1 MLVNLSDVL
10 IPAKKSGYAI
20 GAFNVYNMETI
31 EVVFD
36 AAVSLNIPVIIA
48 FGEKYSHI
56 NSINLISQCVHE
68 LANKTLLPIVLHL
81 DHCKSKDL
89 IIQAIQAG
97 FTSVMYDGS
106 SLVNSDN
113 IRITSEIVK
122 IAHAARV
129 TVEAELGYV
138 PAEDTGEFVPEDQL
152 TKPDEAKEFVEMT
165 NCDALAIAVG
175 TVQAIAVGT
184 VHGNYIGKPKI
195 YHNRLKEIAKVIS
208 VPLVLHGGS
217 GNTDGDIVLAIDEG
231 ISKININTEISNAA
245 VKELKKI
252 FKNDYSSHLSLLSD
266 VIKEPMLAVVKEK
279 MKLFSRGKIGL
290 V

>member
-175 TVQAIAVGT
+175 TV
-184 VHGNYIGKPKI
+184 HGNYIGKPKI
-195 YHNRLKEIAKVIS
+195 YHNRLKEIAKAIS

-217 GNTDGDIVLAIDEG
+217 GNTDEDIVLAIDEG

-252 FKNDYSSHLSLLSD
+252 FRNDYSSHLSLLSD
-266 VIKEPMLAVVKEK
+266 MIKGPMLAVVKEK